1 MSDVPKPQPKPT
13 TADCV
18 RPYPKAHGC
27 VGIDVEMVGDKSPTE
42 RFYPPDLNLVSI
54 YQSVSNSVRR
64 IWGESCFGSGFN
76 INGKYELLT
85 DEHVIDNKNETK
97 VRSKDGKMPYPKIE
111 VLAEDKSKD
120 VLYLRYAGEKIT
132 PVPMCIDDSKG
143 AFDQKLYGIGFP
155 NGAVRPV
162 IAPSEPL
169 ILENSN
175 LLARGIAF
183 FSNPTSAK
191 ATPKQSETTT
201 LKAAIDRYPKIQVD
215 PLIKA
220 QNQQRT
226 VVRLNMHTE
235 PGFSGGPVVNGKGC
249 AVGML
254 DASASNGDTYVTPI
268 KDVIAS
274 LKPSK

>member
-1 MSDVPKPQPKPT
+1 MSDLPKPQPKPSA
-13 TADCV
+13 ADCA
-18 RPYPKAHGC
+18 RPHPELHGC
-27 VGIDVEMVGDKSPTE
+27 VSIDVEMVGDKNPTE
-42 RFYPPDLNLVSI
+42 RFFSADLNLVSI
-54 YQSVSNSVRR
+54 YESVSNSVRR
-64 IWGESCFGSGFN
+64 IWGESSFGSGFN

-85 DEHVIDNKNETK
+85 DEHVIDKKNLTR
-97 VRSKDGKMPYPKIE
+97 VAAKDGKLPYPKIE
-111 VLAEDKSKD
+111 VLSEDKAKD
-120 VLYLRYAGEKIT
+120 VLYLKYAGEKIT
-132 PVPMCIDDSKG
+132 PVPICIDDSKG

-169 ILENSN
+169 IMENSN
-175 LLARGIAF
+175 LLTRSIAF
-183 FSNPTSAK
+183 LSSPTSAK
-191 ATPKQSETTT
+191 VTPKQSETTT
-201 LKAAIDRYPKIQVD
+201 LKAAIDRYPNIQVD

-254 DASASNGDTYVTPI
+254 DAAASNGDTYVTPI

-274 LKPSK
+274 LKLSK